1 MHIIEIQIKLYFLN
15 IIPET
20 IPLPTTFCSPAEGP
34 GECRY
39 RCRLEGHEDGEC
51 VGKEGCVC
59 YDEGEHQLM
68 TSI

>member
-1 MHIIEIQIKLYFLN
+1 MKKESYIVLMFAEF
-15 IIPET
+15 IPN
-20 IPLPTTFCSPAEGP
+20 PTKFCSPAEGP

-59 YDEGEHQLM
+59 YDEGEIQSM
-68 TSI
+68 ASIRI